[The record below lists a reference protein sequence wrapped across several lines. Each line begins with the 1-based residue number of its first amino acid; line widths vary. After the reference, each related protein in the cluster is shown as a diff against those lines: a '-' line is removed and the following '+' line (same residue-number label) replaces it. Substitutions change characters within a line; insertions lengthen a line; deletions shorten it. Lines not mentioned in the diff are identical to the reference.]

1 MALRVTQGMMSMQL
15 LRNLGASMKRMD
27 KMQEQMSTGRKIN
40 RPSDD
45 PVGITYALRYRSE
58 ISANDQYQ
66 KNVDTAKSWLDYQD
80 TLMTETM
87 NIMQRVRELTVK
99 GANGTNP
106 QAALDAIRQEI
117 GQLKNQLVDIGNSR
131 LNGKYVFNGQ
141 KTDVKPYDP
150 ASTAADAVTDGYNVE
165 LELSAGIKVPVNVT
179 GNQFFG
185 RKGEADNVFAI
196 LDQLSSDLAA
206 GNTAGLNA
214 ALGKMDTR
222 VDKMLSLQAE
232 IGARSNRVDLI
243 GNRLQDLG
251 LNLTNLQSKTEDAD
265 YSRLIIQSKVNENIY
280 EASLSVGAKIIS
292 PSLVDFLK

>member
-1 MALRVTQGMMSMQL
+1 M
-15 LRNLGASMKRMD
+15 NRMD
-27 KMQEQMSTGRKIN
+27 KLQEQMSTGRKIN

-58 ISANDQYQ
+58 INANDQYQ

-87 NIMQRVRELTVK
+87 NVMQRVRELTVK
-99 GANGTNP
+99 GANETNP
-106 QAALDAIRQEI
+106 QTSLDAIRQEI
-117 GQLKNQLVDIGNSR
+117 DQLKNQLADIGNSQ

-141 KTDVKPYDP
+141 KTNVKPYDP
-150 ASTAADAVTDGYNVE
+150 ASAAADAVTDGYNVE
-165 LELSAGIKVPVNVT
+165 LELSAGIRVPVNVT

-185 RKGEADNVFAI
+185 QKGEADNVFAI

-206 GNTAGLNA
+206 GNTAGLNT
-214 ALGKMDTR
+214 ALGKMDSR
-222 VDKMLSLQAE
+222 VDKMLSVQAE

-265 YSRLIIQSKVNENIY
+265 YSQLIIQSKVNENIY